1 MTEPAELITASEDAP
16 ATPLPDGW
24 IETGCQLSPHG
35 IDVLVGAGFLQRELA
50 GSPQAVGR
58 AILDMLGSFAPK
70 PKQRHELPQIQAL
83 ARNAQGMGGFSGAT
97 SADPRD
103 ALRGSPD
110 PSMRR
115 LAEADVVATA
125 ARPYYHGPRTDL
137 PVFERLEARATAGH
151 TRIGGKP

>member
-1 MTEPAELITASEDAP
+1 MNEPAELITASEDAP
-16 ATPLPDGW
+16 RESLPDGW
-24 IETGCQLSPHG
+24 VEQSVRLSPQG
-35 IDVLVGAGFLQRELA
+35 IDVLVNAGFLQRELA
-50 GSPQAVGR
+50 GTPHAVGL

-83 ARNAQGMGGFSGAT
+83 ARNAQGMGGFSGT
-97 SADPRD
+97 TTADPRD

-137 PVFERLEARATAGH
+137 PVFERLEARATPGH
-151 TRIGGKP
+151 TRIGKP

>member
-24 IETGCQLSPHG
+24 VQAAVRLSPAG
-35 IDVLVGAGFLQRELA
+35 IDVLVTAGFLQQELA
-50 GSPQAVGR
+50 GSPQAVGV
-58 AILDMLGSFAPK
+58 AILNMLGSFAPK
-70 PKQRHELPQIQAL
+70 PKQRHDLPPIQAL
-83 ARNAQGMGGFSGAT
+83 ARNAQGMGGFGAAT
-97 SADPRD
+97 SADPRE
-103 ALRGSPD
+103 ALRGSPN
-110 PSMRR
+110 PSLRR
-115 LAEADVVATA
+115 LAEAEVVATA